1 MRKLA
6 DIVKSL
12 WLEIVML
19 EKELFNVTSVFLE
32 LFNNIIFGIN
42 EGMKV

>member
-1 MRKLA
+1 
-6 DIVKSL
+6 
-12 WLEIVML
+12 ML
-19 EKELFNVTSVFLE
+19 EKGLFDVTPVFLE